1 MPAKIITPIKARR
14 IKLLLCYVRDVIF
27 DKLRKTKFYHV
38 IDLKSGFHQIPMK
51 PSDIHK
57 TAFSIDPLGRF
68 EFRVLPFGLRNSPRT
83 FQRVLNTVLGDLIGK
98 ICFVFVD
105 DIIIF
110 VETMTEANE
119 RFNTVAQ
126 KLREANLTLGKMRIP
141 KKRSMLF
148 RSYYK

>member
-1 MPAKIITPIKARR
+1 
-14 IKLLLCYVRDVIF
+14 
-27 DKLRKTKFYHV
+27 
-38 IDLKSGFHQIPMK
+38 MK
-51 PSDIHK
+51 PNDIYK

-98 ICFVFVD
+98 ICFVFID

-110 VETMTEANE
+110 GETVTEANE

-126 KLREANLTLGKMRIP
+126 KLREANLTLE
-141 KKRSMLF
+141 L
-148 RSYYK
+148 